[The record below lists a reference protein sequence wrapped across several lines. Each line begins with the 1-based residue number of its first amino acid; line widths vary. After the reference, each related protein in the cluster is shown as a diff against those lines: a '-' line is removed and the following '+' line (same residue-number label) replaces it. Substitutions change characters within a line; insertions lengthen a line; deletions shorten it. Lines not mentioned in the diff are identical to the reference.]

1 MDNKLVKR
9 VRRSSLVVFLQ
20 AAVTP
25 PALLSIFTYLSGFAT
40 LEEIGALIGNPM
52 IPLVVLVMAGISAV
66 LAILPINRL
75 QRQAK
80 TAELTWEQCAGAL
93 RRALIHLGVVVVVV
107 MIGGELNFVVFAGA
121 TFPNVVWLTALW
133 VLAFFLMVSVPLFSV
148 VSSNYE
154 RLIRSVSGEQRT
166 VFGVRFKLTL
176 FIASNFI
183 GTMLMIVTISEVSST
198 ALEMGRV
205 LPVDPTVSFLIAGL
219 VAFGFGTMALTL
231 ALNDVIRP
239 LHAALQSF
247 ERGSLGNLTERLP
260 VTTTDEIGLVGLF
273 ANKLFESLDSGLI
286 SVRSSVST
294 LSDNKQSLGQRVEE
308 VAVSVR
314 NIHDSLSETSD
325 QMESHSSNVVETT
338 SAVEELARNIES
350 LGSYITQQKAI
361 LKDTSGSLN
370 ELLSLNEQLVSVS
383 SQADERTSS
392 LMRVSE
398 DGTNRINAMRG
409 IVGGIVADSQHL
421 SEANTLIA
429 AVAAQTNL
437 LAMNAAIEAAHAGGA
452 GKGFAVVADEIRKL
466 AETASVQSKTISQN
480 LTEVLKNIDT
490 VSVETD
496 LVQES
501 FSAVAEQISEVR
513 SAVERMGGFTHTVSE
528 FSSSLEQAIRKLDTV
543 SETVL
548 QGSQEM
554 QAGNTEILDAVS
566 NMREISKR
574 VLEEMKTISQDAD
587 RIAEQSGL
595 LQNQNAQTDSSL
607 DDVSSIVARYTI
619 SE

>member
-1 MDNKLVKR
+1 
-9 VRRSSLVVFLQ
+9 
-20 AAVTP
+20 
-25 PALLSIFTYLSGFAT
+25 
-40 LEEIGALIGNPM
+40 
-52 IPLVVLVMAGISAV
+52 
-66 LAILPINRL
+66 
-75 QRQAK
+75 
-80 TAELTWEQCAGAL
+80 
-93 RRALIHLGVVVVVV
+93 
-107 MIGGELNFVVFAGA
+107 
-121 TFPNVVWLTALW
+121 
-133 VLAFFLMVSVPLFSV
+133 
-148 VSSNYE
+148 
-154 RLIRSVSGEQRT
+154 
-166 VFGVRFKLTL
+166 
-176 FIASNFI
+176 
-183 GTMLMIVTISEVSST
+183 MLMIVTISEVSST